1 MLRFGI
7 GCLALCLSLFPLHAA
22 ETASAADEQFRQL
35 WQDDW
40 NWRLEQFPQMA
51 AAAGVHDYDD
61 RLQQVDEA
69 SQQARGEYWEQL
81 SARLGEIDTSELS
94 RNAQADFAVFTHQ
107 IQTRL
112 EGVRYYAYRMPMN
125 GDSSFYGGIQSW
137 ANRLTLDSPEAAES
151 YLKRL
156 AALPRWFDQHRDNMR
171 AGIEHGQVMPK
182 IVLVGRDQPLVK
194 EADLNDPTTSV
205 FYTPIN
211 RLPDSWSADR
221 RDALGKRAAKLIGEQ
236 VLPAQ
241 RELLSF
247 LREEYFPAARDSI
260 GAKELPNGL
269 DFYRAQI
276 RKFVTVD
283 MDPQTIHDTGLAEV
297 ARIRAQMQVIID
309 ELEFDGSFDDFLAF
323 LRSDPQFYAKTPR
336 GLLEQAS
343 YYAKL
348 IDGKLP
354 DYFSTLPRAPYGVAP
369 VPASI
374 APFYTAGR
382 YVSPSRA
389 GGAGT
394 YWVNTH
400 KLESRPLYA
409 LPALTLHEA
418 VPGHHLQFALASE
431 QSDQPPFRRYS
442 YLSVY
447 GEGWA
452 LYTEW
457 LGKEMGIYQTPYEDF
472 GRLTY
477 EMWRA
482 CRLVV
487 DTGMHTQGW
496 SRQRAYDYMKN
507 NTALSEHEI
516 GTEIDRYIGW
526 PGQALSYKL
535 GELEIRRLRAQA
547 EDELGDQFDIKAFH
561 ALILQQGSVTLPVLQ
576 EAVAEYL
583 REASEGA

>member
-1 MLRFGI
+1 MVLS
-7 GCLALCLSLFPLHAA
+7 CWWSPSALAD
-22 ETASAADEQFRQL
+22 ESAADARFRQL
-35 WQDDW
+35 WEADW
-40 NWRLEQFPQMA
+40 QWRLRQDPQMA
-51 AAAGVHDYDD
+51 SSIGEGDYDGQ
-61 RLQQVDEA
+61 LEQVDEA
-69 SQQARGEYWEQL
+69 SQHARGKYWRDLASKLKEIDPAQL
-81 SARLGEIDTSELS
+81 SKTAR
-94 RNAQADFAVFTHQ
+94 ADYAVFEHQ
-107 IQTRL
+107 IQSSL
-112 EGVRYYAYRMPMN
+112 DEVRFHGYRMPMN
-125 GDSSFYGGIQSW
+125 GDSSFYGSIQYW
-137 ANRLTLDSPEAAES
+137 ANRLSLESPEAAEN

-156 AALPRWFDQHRDNMR
+156 AALPNWYAQHIDNMR

-182 IVLVGRDQPLVK
+182 IVLAGRDQPLVR
-194 EADLNDPTTSV
+194 EAELSDPTHSV
-205 FYTPIN
+205 FYAPLAK
-211 RLPDSWSADR
+211 LPQSWPAAERED
-221 RDALGKRAAKLIGEQ
+221 LGKRAARLIGEK

-241 RELLSF
+241 RTLLAF
-247 LREEYFPAARDSI
+247 LREEYLPAGRDSI
-260 GAKELPNGL
+260 GAKELPDGM
-269 DFYRAQI
+269 DYYRAQI
-276 RKFVTVD
+276 RRFVTVD
-283 MDPQTIHDTGLAEV
+283 MAPEEIHQIGLAEV
-297 ARIRAQMQVIID
+297 ARIRAQMEAIVA
-309 ELEFDGSFDDFLAF
+309 ELDFDGSFAEFLSF
-323 LRSDPQFYAKTPR
+323 LRTDPQFYAASPHQ
-336 GLLEQAS
+336 LLAEAS

-369 VPASI
+369 VPDSI

-382 YVSPSRA
+382 YVPPARE

-418 VPGHHLQFALASE
+418 VPGHHLQGALASE
-431 QSDQPPFRRYS
+431 LSEQPPFRRYS

-457 LGKEMGIYQTPYEDF
+457 LGQEMGVYQTPYEHF

-496 SRQRAYDYMKN
+496 SRQRAYDYMKD

-535 GELEIRRLRAQA
+535 GELEIRKLRAQA
-547 EDELGDQFDIKAFH
+547 EAELGPAFDLKAFH
-561 ALILQQGSVTLPVLQ
+561 AAILSQGSVTLPVLR
-576 EAVAEYL
+576 EAVGEYL
-583 REASEGA
+583 QAQKNPDVGSTN